1 MTSGADAWLVDE
13 RWFKAYPL
21 VDDTTIGRS
30 AKCTIILR
38 DPAVSRVH
46 AEVKRQPS
54 GYVLYAHAESATTV
68 NGDRAAAETVLHEGD
83 VIDIGVSSLRFT
95 MSAPTGEMFLV
106 SRDYPTPRDHEE
118 SPTRPTLHAMHP
130 ITLVSRV
137 PVLWRRVL
145 FAVLLVGMLLFLLAS
160 MMGAL

>member
-13 RWFKAYPL
+13 RWFKAYPI
-21 VDDTTIGRS
+21 VGDTTIGRS

-46 AEVKRQPS
+46 AEVVRRPS
-54 GYVLYAHAESATTV
+54 GYVVIAHANTTL
-68 NGDRAAAETVLHEGD
+68 NGMAVEGETLLKEGD
-83 VIDIGVSSLRFT
+83 VIDIEVTSLRFT

-106 SRDYPTPRDHEE
+106 SRDYPTPKDREE
-118 SPTRPTLHAMHP
+118 APTRPTLHAMHP
-130 ITLVSRV
+130 ITIASRV

-145 FAVLLVGMLLFLLAS
+145 IVVLLVALLAFLLAS
-160 MMGAL
+160 VS